1 MTWHEWHVS
10 FSRIPSLASHVVAV
24 VQLWENFGSLDPRL
38 FGGCTSL
45 WSAWPGWAL
54 CAGKDTVAIWS
65 CCPRF
70 ASLSWGNACM
80 LWHIVTHALFT
91 VDLWLF
97 GLLQMIVG
105 RFKVETVAER
115 LEMADLIGSKYFKAA
130 LVESSRVRQT
140 WKTLKILQDL
150 NGLNGLHFFSNL
162 NTQSA
167 FLFWSGCRLNAWN
180 SSKRIWQR
188 FRPQTPLA

>member
-1 MTWHEWHVS
+1 
-10 FSRIPSLASHVVAV
+10 
-24 VQLWENFGSLDPRL
+24 
-38 FGGCTSL
+38 
-45 WSAWPGWAL
+45 
-54 CAGKDTVAIWS
+54 
-65 CCPRF
+65 
-70 ASLSWGNACM
+70 
-80 LWHIVTHALFT
+80 
-91 VDLWLF
+91 
-97 GLLQMIVG
+97 MIVG

-140 WKTLKILQDL
+140 WTTLKILQDL